1 MALKLPASLPKFAG
15 KGRLPDMKSLLR
27 GCLTAAALALA
38 PLPALAVTGGRPVK
52 DPNGLRRSVVL
63 IESSH
68 GELCSGAVIGPDLI
82 LTAAHCVL
90 QRAAY
95 RVVAVDRRFR
105 KRGIRAIAAALH
117 PSFVAGT
124 TPRTQPGIDLAV
136 LKLAEPLGP
145 EFKPLGPTSAYG
157 LSEGETVDIA
167 GFGLSAEAARGSARV
182 LRAAR
187 LVSLGTLQAANRVV
201 VVADERRLAE
211 TTGAG
216 ACRGDSGGPIVRGGP
231 EEYQLLGIVSWS
243 SGALHSRT
251 PTACGGLTAVTPVAE
266 HQDWIIARARD
277 LRGVATE
284 EAIGLAPQRAK
295 PRYEWSMR

>member
-1 MALKLPASLPKFAG
+1 MRPF
-15 KGRLPDMKSLLR
+15 LR
-27 GCLTAAALALA
+27 GCLAAAALALA
-38 PLPALAVTGGRPVK
+38 PLPALAVTGGTVVR
-52 DPNGLRRSVVL
+52 DPNGIRSSVVL
-63 IESSH
+63 IESSQ
-68 GELCSGAVIGPDLI
+68 GELCSGALIAPDLI

-105 KRGIRAIAAALH
+105 KQGVRAIAAALH
-117 PSFVAGT
+117 PSFVPGT
-124 TPRTQPGIDLAV
+124 TPRTQPGIDLAI

-145 EFKPLGPTSAYG
+145 DFSPLGPTRAYG
-157 LSEGETVDIA
+157 LGEGETVDIA

-201 VVADERRLAE
+201 VVADGRRLAE

-231 EEYQLLGIVSWS
+231 GRYQLLGIVSWS

-251 PTACGGLTAVTPVAE
+251 ATACGGLTAVTPVSE
-266 HQDWIIARARD
+266 HQDWILSRAQELRQLTVEETIGVAPRSRARYD
-277 LRGVATE
+277 
-284 EAIGLAPQRAK
+284 
-295 PRYEWSMR
+295 WSMR